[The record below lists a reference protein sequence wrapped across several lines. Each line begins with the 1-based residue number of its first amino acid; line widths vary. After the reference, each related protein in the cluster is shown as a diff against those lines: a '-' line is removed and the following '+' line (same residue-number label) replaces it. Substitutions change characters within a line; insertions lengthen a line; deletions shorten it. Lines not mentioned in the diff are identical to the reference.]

1 MIKLIP
7 LISVSKGKVVR
18 LAGGDYLREKI
29 YEEDPVHFARLF
41 GDLGVDMVHLVDIDG
56 ALKGSPQAY
65 HVIEAIAGHT
75 GLKIAF
81 AGGLRTDGDILKVWE
96 CGASFISVA
105 TVPVKDKELFTQ
117 WLFSYGREKVTL
129 SADEIDDKVVIGGW
143 QRQTDIDLFDHIEY
157 YYSRSLKYVKVTDV
171 SRDGTM
177 VGPNFGLYKKLVD
190 QFPNACI
197 VAAGGVRSG
206 DDIAQLQ
213 DLGVF
218 GVIFGKGFYEGKINV
233 DDLKRFIE

>member
-7 LISVSKGKVVR
+7 LISVSKGKVIR
-18 LAGGDYLREKI
+18 LAGGDFLREKI
-29 YEEDPVHFARLF
+29 YEEDPVHFARHF
-41 GDLGVDMVHLVDIDG
+41 EDLGVEMVHLVDIDG
-56 ALKGSPQAY
+56 AVEGSPVAY

-75 GLKIAF
+75 SLKIAF

-129 SADEIDDKVVIGGW
+129 SADEINDKVVISGW
-143 QRQTDIDLFDHIEY
+143 QNQTDVDLYEHIEY
-157 YYSRSLKYVKVTDV
+157 YYNRSLKYVKVTDV

-177 VGPNFGLYKKLVD
+177 EGPNFEVYKKLVKL
-190 QFPNACI
+190 FPNAHI
-197 VAAGGVRSG
+197 VAAGGVRSVE
-206 DDIAQLQ
+206 DIAQLQ

-218 GVIFGKGFYEGKINV
+218 GVIFGKAFYEGKIKA

>member
-7 LISVSKGKVVR
+7 LVSVSKGRVVR
-18 LAGGDYLREKI
+18 KAGGDFLREKI
-29 YEEDPVHFARLF
+29 YEEDPVHFARHF
-41 GDLGVDMVHLVDIDG
+41 EDIGIDMIHLVDLDG
-56 ALKGSPQAY
+56 AVKGSPEAY

-75 GLKIAF
+75 NLQIAF

-105 TVPVKDKELFTQ
+105 TVPVTNKELFTQ

-129 SADEIDDKVVIGGW
+129 SADELDNKVVIAGW
-143 QRQTDIDLFDHIEY
+143 QNRTDVDLFEHIEY
-157 YYSRSLKYVKVTDV
+157 YYNRGLKYIKVTDV

-177 VGPNFGLYKKLVD
+177 EGPNFDLYGKLVELY
-190 QFPNACI
+190 PNSHI
-197 VAAGGVRSG
+197 VAAGGLRSA
-206 DDIAQLQ
+206 DDIQRLQ

-218 GVIFGKGFYEGKINV
+218 GVIFGKSVYEGKINMN
-233 DDLKRFIE
+233 DLKRFVE